1 MKKMICG
8 EEEKKNLYREDL
20 KALIEYKRGENGDRL
35 KDIVKGVCQIN
46 ILYKLEKGQYID
58 DKIVVD
64 RILKRVGL
72 DPGEVEMIILKR
84 DAQRFIQREKIYEAY
99 NQEQYE
105 EAEQLIQQYEE
116 ATINEHVIHRQFI
129 GKMRVLIIM
138 QRKGNINLEISMLRE
153 IISYTIPEF
162 ENKPLKQLC
171 LAPEEMELLTLLA
184 ACYRRRNQ
192 LERAKHIL
200 KQIVDYTKERKIS
213 PNLTAMYMPYV
224 YLELSK
230 IYERK
235 EQYED
240 ARYYAITGINILY
253 CNAKLFHLVELQDQ
267 YIKLEQQAQKRQ
279 ALSYGRRKRLEQI
292 QIERMTIVDLYQEC
306 NLNPYMTYSLE
317 RYRNCYVFNEL
328 LERQRKFWRISKRE
342 FCEDVCTSQSFQ
354 KMELEG
360 RCPIKTFFRWM
371 KKIKFP
377 QSYYITQ
384 LHGGNVEH
392 IRKKARIDQY
402 IRRNQYKKAE
412 VLFKQLENEF
422 KEKKLIDY
430 CPENKQYF
438 LTMRVIFEK
447 ELHQLLLERNKRK
460 LEQALLYT
468 IPEYPNKK
476 LEDRLLLRQEIKV
489 LNNLAIGY
497 AQQKKYKKALS
508 IWEEV
513 IQSYQNNYLYGYTE
527 YDAYN
532 LILVNYVSIIGNNQE
547 YKKSTEKAY
556 ESIKHFIQQGTMERV
571 VRCCYYVVWNR
582 EQEMLGEKG
591 MIQKESACQRKLCQ
605 AVAIAKM
612 LNNSFYIDLLK
623 GYESTFLEKTK
634 NQ

>member
-46 ILYKLEKGQYID
+46 ILYKLGKGQYID

-116 ATINEHVIHRQFI
+116 ATINEHVIHQQFI

-279 ALSYGRRKRLEQI
+279 TLSYGRRKRLEQM

-360 RCPIKTFFRWM
+360 SCPVKTFFKWM
-371 KKIKFP
+371 EKLKLP
-377 QSYYITQ
+377 QTYYITQ
-384 LHGGNVEH
+384 LHGANIDH

-412 VLFKQLENEF
+412 VLFKQLEKEF
-422 KEKKLIDY
+422 KEKKLIEY

-438 LTMRVIFEK
+438 LRIKTILER
-447 ELHQLLLERNKRK
+447 ELHEISLQQDKEQLEK
-460 LEQALLYT
+460 AIHYT
-468 IPEYPNKK
+468 IPEYPSKR
-476 LEDRLLLRQEIKV
+476 LEKRPLLRQEVRI
-489 LNNLAIGY
+489 LNNLATGY
-497 AQQKKYKKALS
+497 AKQKDYKKALF
-508 IWEEV
+508 IWESIIE
-513 IQSYQNNYLYGYTE
+513 SYKDSKLYKYIEYGGYNIV
-527 YDAYN
+527 A
-532 LILVNYVSIIGNNQE
+532 VNYISITGSIGE
-547 YKKSTEKAY
+547 YEKSTKQTY
-556 ESIKHFIQQGTMERV
+556 ENIYSFLKQGTLERIVSCCYNIAWNGEQKMLQQGGKIRRDTIH
-571 VRCCYYVVWNR
+571 
-582 EQEMLGEKG
+582 EK
-591 MIQKESACQRKLCQ
+591 KLRQ
-605 AVAIAKM
+605 AETVAKI
-612 LNNSFYIDLLK
+612 LNDTFYIEFLK
-623 GYESTFLEKTK
+623 EHIEAFLEKVE
-634 NQ
+634 

>member
-153 IISYTIPEF
+153 IISCTIPEF

-279 ALSYGRRKRLEQI
+279 TLSYGRRKKLERVQND
-292 QIERMTIVDLYQEC
+292 RMVIVELYQEC
-306 NLNPYMTYSLE
+306 NLNPYMMYSLE

-412 VLFKQLENEF
+412 VLFKQLEKEF

-438 LTMRVIFEK
+438 LMMRIIFER
-447 ELHQLLLERNKRK
+447 ELYEMSLEEHKQK
-460 LEQALLYT
+460 LEKALLYT
-468 IPEYPNKK
+468 IPEYFNKK
-476 LEDRLLLRQEIKV
+476 LETRLLLKQEVRI
-489 LNNLAIGY
+489 LNNLAAGY
-497 AQQKKYKKALS
+497 VKEKEYEKAFS
-508 IWEEV
+508 IWEK
-513 IQSYQNNYLYGYTE
+513 IIKSYQNDILYGYAE
-527 YDAYN
+527 YGDYD
-532 LILVNYVSIIGNNQE
+532 LILVNYVSAIGNIENYNE
-547 YKKSTEKAY
+547 STKQAY
-556 ESIKHFIQQGTMERV
+556 NSIKYFFKQATIERV
-571 VRCCYYVVWNR
+571 VRCCYHIVWNR
-582 EQEMLGEKG
+582 EQEMLEKSG

-605 AVAIAKM
+605 AASIAKM
-612 LNNSFYIDLLK
+612 LNDSFYIDFLK
-623 GYESTFLEKTK
+623 ERGSMFSNKR
-634 NQ
+634 

>member
-1 MKKMICG
+1 MVCG
-8 EEEKKNLYREDL
+8 EKRKENLYREDL
-20 KALIEYKRGENGDRL
+20 KALIEYKREENGDRL

-46 ILYKLEKGQYID
+46 GFYKLGRGQYID

-72 DPGEVEMIILKR
+72 DPGEVEMIILKK

-99 NQEQYE
+99 NQKQYE
-105 EAEQLIQQYEE
+105 DAEQLIQQYEK
-116 ATINEHVIHRQFI
+116 AIINEHVIHRQFI

-138 QRKGNINLEISMLRE
+138 QRSGNINLEISMLKE

-162 ENKPLKQLC
+162 ESKPLKQLC

-184 ACYRRRNQ
+184 SCYRRKNQ
-192 LERAKHIL
+192 LEQAKRIL
-200 KQIVDYTKERKIS
+200 KQILDYTKGRKIS
-213 PNLTAMYMPYV
+213 SNLTAMYMPYV

-240 ARYYAITGINILY
+240 ARYYAITGINMLY
-253 CNAKLFHLVELQDQ
+253 CNARLFHLVELQDQ
-267 YIKLEQQAQKRQ
+267 YIKLEQQAQKRRT
-279 ALSYGRRKRLEQI
+279 LSYGRKKRLEQM
-292 QIERMTIVDLYQEC
+292 QIERTTIIELYQEC
-306 NLNPYMTYSLE
+306 NLNPYMLYSME

-328 LERQRKFWRISKRE
+328 LERYRKFWRISKRE

-354 KMELEG
+354 KIELEG
-360 RCPIKTFFRWM
+360 SCPVKTFFKWM
-371 KKIKFP
+371 KKLKLP

-384 LHGGNVEH
+384 LHGGNVNH

-412 VLFKQLENEF
+412 ILFKQLENEF

-438 LTMRVIFEK
+438 LTMKVIFEK
-447 ELHQLLLERNKRK
+447 ELYQLLLEKHKRK

-468 IPEYPNKK
+468 VPEYPNKR
-476 LEDRLLLRQEIKV
+476 LEDRLLLRQEVKV

-497 AQQKKYKKALS
+497 AKQEKYKKALS
-508 IWEEV
+508 IWEKV

-532 LILVNYVSIIGNNQE
+532 LILVNYVSIVGNSQDYE
-547 YKKSTEKAY
+547 KSTEKAY
-556 ESIKHFIQQGTMERV
+556 ESIKHFFQQGTIERV
-571 VRCCYYVVWNR
+571 VRCCYYIVWNR

-591 MIQKESACQRKLCQ
+591 LIQKESACQRKLCQ
-605 AVAIAKM
+605 AAAIAKM
-612 LNNSFYIDLLK
+612 LNNSFYIDFLK
-623 GYESTFLEKTK
+623 EYEDMFLEKIK
-634 NQ
+634 GK

>member
-46 ILYKLEKGQYID
+46 ILYKLGKGQYID

-116 ATINEHVIHRQFI
+116 ATINEHVIHQQFI

-279 ALSYGRRKRLEQI
+279 TLSYGRRKRLEQM
-292 QIERMTIVDLYQEC
+292 QIERETIIDLYREC

-360 RCPIKTFFRWM
+360 SCPVKTFFKWM
-371 KKIKFP
+371 EKLKLP
-377 QSYYITQ
+377 QTYYITQ
-384 LHGGNVEH
+384 LHGANIDH

-412 VLFKQLENEF
+412 VLFRQLENEF

-438 LTMRVIFEK
+438 LRIKTILER
-447 ELHQLLLERNKRK
+447 ELHEISLQQDKEQLEK
-460 LEQALLYT
+460 AIHYT
-468 IPEYPNKK
+468 IPEYPSKR
-476 LEDRLLLRQEIKV
+476 LEKRPLLRQEVRI
-489 LNNLAIGY
+489 LNNLATGY
-497 AQQKKYKKALS
+497 AKQKDYKKALF
-508 IWEEV
+508 IWESIIE
-513 IQSYQNNYLYGYTE
+513 SYKDSKLCKYIEYGG
-527 YDAYN
+527 YN
-532 LILVNYVSIIGNNQE
+532 IVAVNYISITGSIGE
-547 YKKSTEKAY
+547 YEKSTKQTY
-556 ESIKHFIQQGTMERV
+556 ENIYSFLKQGTLERIVSCCYNIAWNGEQKMLQQGGKIRRDTIH
-571 VRCCYYVVWNR
+571 
-582 EQEMLGEKG
+582 EK
-591 MIQKESACQRKLCQ
+591 KLRQ
-605 AVAIAKM
+605 AETVAKI
-612 LNNSFYIDLLK
+612 LNDTFYIEFLK
-623 GYESTFLEKTK
+623 EHIEAFLEKVE
-634 NQ
+634 

>member
-253 CNAKLFHLVELQDQ
+253 CNAKLFRLVELQDQ

-279 ALSYGRRKRLEQI
+279 TLSYGRRKRLEQM
-292 QIERMTIVDLYQEC
+292 QIERETIIDLYREC

-360 RCPIKTFFRWM
+360 RCPVKTFFKWM
-371 KKIKFP
+371 EKLKLP
-377 QSYYITQ
+377 QTYYITQ
-384 LHGGNVEH
+384 LHGANIDH

-412 VLFKQLENEF
+412 VLFKQLEKEF

-438 LTMRVIFEK
+438 LRIKTILER
-447 ELHQLLLERNKRK
+447 ELHEISLQQDKEQLEK
-460 LEQALLYT
+460 AIHYT
-468 IPEYPNKK
+468 IPEYPSKR
-476 LEDRLLLRQEIKV
+476 LEKRPLLKQEVMV
-489 LNNLAIGY
+489 LNNLASSY
-497 AQQKKYKKALS
+497 SRERNYKKILS
-508 IWEEV
+508 IWEK
-513 IQSYQNNYLYGYTE
+513 IIKSYENNSLYGYAE
-527 YDAYN
+527 YDGYN
-532 LILVNYVSIIGNNQE
+532 LVLINYSNVIGNTKDYKQST
-547 YKKSTEKAY
+547 KKSY
-556 ESIKHFIQQGTMERV
+556 ESIIHSFKEGIMERV
-571 VRCCYYVVWNR
+571 VHCCYNIAWNR
-582 EQEMLGEKG
+582 EQEMLEQEGRIMRED
-591 MIQKESACQRKLCQ
+591 ACQRKLQQ
-605 AVAIAKM
+605 AEIIAKI
-612 LNNSFYIDLLK
+612 SKDVFYID
-623 GYESTFLEKTK
+623 FLSNHQEFVYGKI
-634 NQ
+634 